1 MTEGLDSLKT
11 IIDMLPL
18 LIPLFVI
25 ELALMVIALVDVIRR
40 EPERVRWNKVGWIV
54 IIVVVNVFGP
64 IVYLLFGRK
73 EAPID
78 SN

>member
-1 MTEGLDSLKT
+1 MEGLDSLKT